1 MNTPT
6 PPTPLPPLQNKPALT
21 THQAAMPKRHH
32 RLRWT
37 FVAIGIFS
45 LLILATGGWLA
56 YRAISVI
63 NTKKAD
69 GTKLSFLQQLT
80 HLVTTNGDQ
89 LQGESDDR
97 VNILLLG
104 YGGPGHDGPYLTDTM
119 MVASFKPSTKQLA
132 LISIPRDLVVN
143 IPGYDYRKI
152 NSVLSFGR
160 DDHYPGGGE
169 ALAVR
174 IVSDTLNLP
183 IQYYARI
190 DFQGFKEVI
199 DQVGGV
205 TVTVDTTFSDPMYPD
220 NGIGYDP
227 ISFKA
232 GTQTMNG
239 EKALKFARSRHGNN
253 GEGSDFARAKRQQ
266 KIIEALKE
274 KLFSFGTLTNP
285 KKISDILTS
294 LGTHTQTNM
303 EVWEMLRL
311 GKLAGDLKTDSIINR
326 VYDDSTNG
334 FLRAATGT
342 GGAFILVPRD
352 GDYHDMQFLARNVFL
367 DEAAVQERAN
377 VLVVNATSF
386 STLGTSVG
394 RTLEQL
400 GLNVLKT
407 QSLTTTVG
415 QTVIVAAQPEKY
427 AKTEQL
433 LTMYAKAVGTLSASN
448 WQQQTGDSTLIN
460 SLSTPITV
468 NTNTTVVTNG
478 RPVTTNTSAT
488 IIPDLIIVLG
498 QDQPKPTSTSL
509 FSTTTTNTSTNANTN
524 STKTTNTNTKVT
536 NTNRATNTN
545 TTTNTN
551 TKTTNTTNGNN
562 NTNSY
567 SSVSNTNTRQ

>member
-1 MNTPT
+1 
-6 PPTPLPPLQNKPALT
+6 
-21 THQAAMPKRHH
+21 MPKRHH